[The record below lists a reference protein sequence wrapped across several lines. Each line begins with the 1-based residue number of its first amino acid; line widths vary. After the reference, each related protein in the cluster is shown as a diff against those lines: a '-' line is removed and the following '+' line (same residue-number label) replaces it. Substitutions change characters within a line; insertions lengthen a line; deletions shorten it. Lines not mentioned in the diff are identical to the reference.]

1 MQNNIADGVFSWSH
15 GFGDALGVIMSDP
28 GSQAPDRF
36 MRSPF
41 MNGGSG
47 LNRHDR
53 DVATGWAWG
62 GSNDDGLSQSRQ
74 ILSTT
79 MFRAYRSAGG
89 DEAHGNPATQ
99 LARREFAARYMSYLM
114 IGAVGSMTSAA
125 PPASAD
131 DFATALIDFDQT
143 NADFEGHPGGAFHKV
158 IRWAFEKR
166 GLYQPVGA
174 PTPVTTEGAPPAV
187 DVYINDGRDGEYEW
201 RQNFWNTTDIWSSR
215 SNDSAIGH
223 ETPLLDVTNYL
234 FVRVKNRGTDQA
246 DNVIVKAYH
255 CRPST
260 GLVWPD
266 DWQAMVTAELSAG
279 TIAPGGETIVG
290 PFEWVPEVEGHECLL
305 ASVSADGDP
314 SNADTVN
321 DPIPHWRLVPFDN
334 NIAQR
339 NVSPEAGDSDS
350 LTTSL
355 NRRAFWIN
363 NPYDRTV
370 TINIEALLPAILRK
384 KEWSLKFL
392 SPGGEKFQLGPR
404 DERKV
409 IFNIIPGTP
418 FNASELKQAGEDI
431 DIHTMI
437 DGLLIG
443 GMTYRIDPK
452 IKENLPERADGAGE
466 VPSCKQPSEKL
477 LRCLGLPS
485 DGVKSAKLRKVTI
498 DIFYKDEDC

>member
-1 MQNNIADGVFSWSH
+1 LV
-15 GFGDALGVIMSDP
+15 
-28 GSQAPDRF
+28 
-36 MRSPF
+36 
-41 MNGGSG
+41 
-47 LNRHDR
+47 
-53 DVATGWAWG
+53 
-62 GSNDDGLSQSRQ
+62 
-74 ILSTT
+74 
-79 MFRAYRSAGG
+79 
-89 DEAHGNPATQ
+89 
-99 LARREFAARYMSYLM
+99 
-114 IGAVGSMTSAA
+114 
-125 PPASAD
+125 
-131 DFATALIDFDQT
+131 DFDQT
-143 NADFEGHPGGAFHKV
+143 NTDFEGHPGGAFHKV
-158 IRWAFEKR
+158 IRWAFEKQ
-166 GLYQPVGA
+166 GLYQPDGA
-174 PTPVTTEGAPPAV
+174 PSPVTTEGAPPIV

-215 SNDSAIGH
+215 SNDSTIGH

-234 FVRVKNRGTDQA
+234 FLRVKNRGSELA
-246 DNVIVKAYH
+246 ENVVVKAYH
-255 CRPST
+255 CRPGT

-266 DWQAMVTAELSAG
+266 DWQAMVTAEILVG
-279 TIAPGGETIVG
+279 TIAPGAETVVG

-321 DPIPHWRLVPFDN
+321 GSIPHWRLVPFDN

-350 LTTSL
+350 LTNSL

-370 TINIEALLPAILRK
+370 TINIETVLPAILRK
-384 KEWSLKFL
+384 KDWGLKFL

-404 DERKV
+404 GERKV
-409 IFNIIPGTP
+409 IFNIIPGRP

-437 DGLLIG
+437 DGLVIG

-452 IKENLPERADGAGE
+452 IKESLPERADGADKSS
-466 VPSCKQPSEKL
+466 SCKEHSENL

-498 DIFYKDEDC
+498 DILFKDEDY